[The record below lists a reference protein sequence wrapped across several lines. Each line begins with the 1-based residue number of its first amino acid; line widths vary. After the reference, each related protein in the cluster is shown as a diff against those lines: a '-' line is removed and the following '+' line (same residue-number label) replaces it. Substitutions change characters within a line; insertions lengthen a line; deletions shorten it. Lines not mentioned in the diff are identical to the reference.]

1 VPGTAPVATAPT
13 EQRAESAAAP
23 VSLPSAGIG
32 VQADTGLSR
41 TWTLASLMLTTAF
54 IGGAVMA
61 GRRMARPSTATPTR
75 LLPVR
80 VRADAFTR
88 AGRCRRC
95 GASLSGRDNF
105 CSACGAT
112 LVEFRPSQR

>member
-1 VPGTAPVATAPT
+1 
-13 EQRAESAAAP
+13 

-32 VQADTGLSR
+32 IQADAGLSR
-41 TWTLASLMLTTAF
+41 GWTLATLILASAF
-54 IGGAVMA
+54 LGGAVLA
-61 GRRMARPSTATPTR
+61 GRRVPRLSAAAPARP
-75 LLPVR
+75 LPVR

-105 CSACGAT
+105 CSGCGAT
-112 LVEFRPSQR
+112 LVEFRSARR